1 MAHVFVVGGTG
12 FIGPHLIKAFLEK
25 GYQVTALVRSEKKAS
40 HLPKGVHQIL
50 GDPMRPG
57 PWQGEVKEAE
67 VIVNLAGANIFARWT
82 SGYKRLIFESRLF
95 TTQNIVQ
102 ALQGPGHGKVLLQA
116 SAVGYYGADRGEEEV
131 TEETPAGGDFLAQV
145 CKAWEEAALAG
156 QRYGLRVCLMR
167 IGVVLGPDGGALAK
181 MLPAFKLG
189 LGGPIGSGRQW
200 FPWIHIK
207 DMVRAAIFLVE
218 NKGICGPFNF
228 TAPGIVRNR
237 DLAKTLGQV
246 LKRPAFLP
254 APALVLRV
262 LFGEMAQV
270 LLGGVKALPRRLMEA
285 GYQFLFPDLASAL
298 RDLCQRA

>member
-1 MAHVFVVGGTG
+1 MAQVFVVGGTG
-12 FIGPHLIKAFLEK
+12 FIGPHLIKAFLER
-25 GYQVTALVRSEKKAS
+25 GYQVTALVRSEKRVS
-40 HLPKGVHQIL
+40 RLPKGVHQIL
-50 GDPMRPG
+50 GEPMRPG
-57 PWQGEVKEAE
+57 TWQRELKEAE

-82 SGYKRLIFESRLF
+82 PEYKRLIFESRFF

-102 ALQGPGHGKVLLQA
+102 ALQGYGHGKVLLQA

-131 TEETPAGGDFLAQV
+131 TEETPAGEDFLAQV

-167 IGVVLGPDGGALAK
+167 IGIVLGQGGGALAK

-207 DMVRAAIFLVE
+207 DMVGAAIFLVE
-218 NKGICGPFNF
+218 NKGFCGPFNF

-237 DLAKTLGQV
+237 ELAKTLAQV
-246 LKRPAFLP
+246 LKRPAVLP
-254 APALVLRV
+254 VPALILRV
-262 LFGEMAQV
+262 LLGEMAHL
-270 LLGGVKALPRRLMEA
+270 LLGGVKAIPRRLNEA
-285 GYQFLFPDLASAL
+285 GYQFLFPDLVSAL

>member
-12 FIGPHLIKAFLEK
+12 FIGPHLIRAFLEK
-25 GYQVTALVRSEKKAS
+25 GYQVTALIRSEKKAS
-40 HLPKGVHQIL
+40 RLPKGVHQIF
-50 GDPMRPG
+50 GDPLRPG
-57 PWQGEVKEAE
+57 PWQRELKEAE

-82 SGYKRLIFESRLF
+82 PKYKRLIFKSRLF
-95 TTQNIVQ
+95 TTQNIIE
-102 ALQGPGHGKVLLQA
+102 ALPGQGEGKVLLQA

-131 TEETPAGGDFLAQV
+131 TEEAPAGRDFLAQV

-167 IGVVLGPDGGALAK
+167 IGVVLGQDGGALAK
-181 MLPAFKLG
+181 MLLAFKLG
-189 LGGPIGSGRQW
+189 LGGPVGSGRQW

-207 DMVRAAIFLVE
+207 DMVRAALFLAE
-218 NKGICGPFNF
+218 NKAAFGPFNF

-237 DLAKTLGQV
+237 DLAKTLGQA

-270 LLGGVKALPRRLMEA
+270 LLGGVKALPRRLTEV
-285 GYQFLFPDLASAL
+285 GYQFLFPDLVLAL
-298 RDLCQRA
+298 KDLCQRA